1 MPAMSFHQRTTKRI
15 IASPPQTVAVCSKL
29 EVLRFINNDDELRNS
44 MTYSLSFSSDACI
57 RNETTSMMREQLNR
71 SQGQLR

>member
-15 IASPPQTVAVCSKL
+15 IASPPQTVCSKL
-29 EVLRFINNDDELRNS
+29 EVLRFINNDDELRNC

-57 RNETTSMMREQLNR
+57 QNETTSMMREQLNR